1 MLYTQVTSSYVLCG
15 HGFLIHSLLSMHV
28 ERVAIIGAGVS
39 GVVSAKNLGAAGLQ
53 VKVFERS
60 STLGGIWYAIAQVQ
74 SPFSLTLLF

>member
-1 MLYTQVTSSYVLCG
+1 
-15 HGFLIHSLLSMHV
+15 MHV

-60 STLGGIWYAIAQVQ
+60 STLGGIWYVIARVQ
-74 SPFSLTLLF
+74 SSFSLTLLF